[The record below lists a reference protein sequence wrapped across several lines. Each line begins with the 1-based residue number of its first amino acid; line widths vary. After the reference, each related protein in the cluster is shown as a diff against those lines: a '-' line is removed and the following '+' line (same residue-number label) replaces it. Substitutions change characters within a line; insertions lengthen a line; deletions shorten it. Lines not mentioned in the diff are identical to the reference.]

1 MSKKDARETVFGR
14 DTILKDDLLQQLDKD
29 GDGKIGLSE
38 IKSYVND
45 AMNRET
51 LLRWYKFAATFAAIV
66 IVLQTLATFGVAIWA
81 NSVSQEVYV
90 GGAESDHLS
99 LQDKDG
105 VPLVAT
111 GYKEGVGDL
120 DQVYE
125 YLEQGAS
132 FSKLSGVMYSCGAE
146 LGSCGAEH
154 HQPMRSMFFNYN
166 LVGMDQEGDEYTL
179 YASNGIELNVSTA
192 GINMKKNG
200 ESWASTQD
208 IDNIRRRLADDWKM
222 DSTGWRNQFSR
233 AKFKLEVQWL
243 GSCESE
249 LWTDQAV
256 EDCKASRLM
265 SDNTNM
271 IKNLNYA
278 LRQHAWQL

>member
-45 AMNRET
+45 AMNREIM
-51 LLRWYKFAATFAAIV
+51 LGWYKFAATFAAIV

-81 NSVSQEVYV
+81 NAVSQEVYV

-99 LQDKDG
+99 LQNKDG

-120 DQVYE
+120 GQVYE

-132 FSKLSGVMYSCGAE
+132 FSKLSGVMYNTDG
-146 LGSCGAEH
+146 
-154 HQPMRSMFFNYN
+154 PMRSMFFNYN
-166 LVGMDQEGDEYTL
+166 LVGMDQEGDDYIL
-179 YASNGIELNVSTA
+179 YASNGIELNVSKA
-192 GINMKKNG
+192 GINMKKND
-200 ESWASTQD
+200 ESWASTHD
-208 IDNIRRRLADDWKM
+208 IHRRRLADDYKM
-222 DSTGWRNQFSR
+222 DSTGWRNQFSSPP
-233 AKFKLEVQWL
+233 FKLEVQWL

-249 LWTDQAV
+249 LWTDQAI
-256 EDCKASRLM
+256 EDCKASRKM